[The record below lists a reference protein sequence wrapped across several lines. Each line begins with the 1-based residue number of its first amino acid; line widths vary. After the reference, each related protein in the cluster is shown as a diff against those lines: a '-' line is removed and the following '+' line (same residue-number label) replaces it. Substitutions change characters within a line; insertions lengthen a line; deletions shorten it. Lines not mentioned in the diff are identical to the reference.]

1 MCNKTKSLG
10 NVYFIKDN
18 SNGLIKIGY
27 AKDVNKRFKTFQTAN
42 ANLTLL
48 YIIPN
53 CTMDYEKSLH
63 RYFSNVRKIREWFED
78 FNGVI
83 TYFIKR
89 DKLTKKVMREEGI
102 I

>member
-1 MCNKTKSLG
+1 MQNKQLG

-42 ANLTLL
+42 ANISLL

-63 RYFSNVRKIREWFED
+63 RYFGDTRKVREWFENN
-78 FNGVI
+78 NGMI
-83 TYFIKR
+83 TNFIKR
-89 DKLTKKVMREEGI
+89 DELTRQVMKDEGVI
-102 I
+102 